1 MAKIDR
7 VKEFIGLL
15 KALLITLIV
24 IDTSL
29 VAWLFN
35 NTGLSMK
42 SIIVIV
48 SIICISLSI
57 IILFSFILEKI
68 TSLED
73 I

>member
-7 VKEFIGLL
+7 VKEFMGLL
-15 KALLITLIV
+15 KALFITLIV

-29 VAWLFN
+29 IAWLFN
-35 NTGLSMK
+35 NTGLSIK

-48 SIICISLSI
+48 SIIAISLSI

-73 I
+73 L

>member
-29 VAWLFN
+29 IAWLFN
-35 NTGLSMK
+35 NTSLSIK

-48 SIICISLSI
+48 SIISISLLI
-57 IILFSFILEKI
+57 IILFLFILEKI

>member
-7 VKEFIGLL
+7 IKEFIGLL

-29 VAWLFN
+29 IAWLFN
-35 NTGLSMK
+35 NTYLSMK

-48 SIICISLSI
+48 TIAGISLAI
-57 IILFSFILEKI
+57 IILFLFILEKI

-73 I
+73 M